1 MFLDYWNG
9 RKLDI
14 TKGYLSMVKLLIFKL
29 KSRKNKENLEKILWL
44 NNGKLI
50 NGLDVNNWI
59 LV

>member
-1 MFLDYWNG
+1 
-9 RKLDI
+9 
-14 TKGYLSMVKLLIFKL
+14 MVKLLIFKL